1 VTLVTSRMTCGLHFV
16 KTYGSKSI
24 KTLKSLPKIRGDYLC
39 RGVRRHALP
48 DELSAHGGARV
59 LLGERDRVNGLAHHP
74 GDRMVTHVHSVVMR
88 CGRQGRLE
96 CGTGLPTPYGQPQ
109 PKTHGGLFRR
119 QGRCRP
125 RMRLRK
131 VDVGPVLSGM
141 PQMRRVVGRIPS
153 ITPVTPRAGQLRR
166 PSRHISRPVAGAIW
180 VPNPAVRTLRQ
191 AACAPF
197 ARARGGGT
205 RSRHRTVSPS
215 PKPTPP
221 SAHAQPTPRDMA
233 PQGADPDASGGYT
246 TGAFFAAKEGA
257 ARACGCERST

>member
-1 VTLVTSRMTCGLHFV
+1 MTLVTSRMTCGLHFV

-74 GDRMVTHVHSVVMR
+74 EDRMVTHVHSVVMR

-141 PQMRRVVGRIPS
+141 PQMRRAS
-153 ITPVTPRAGQLRR
+153 
-166 PSRHISRPVAGAIW
+166 
-180 VPNPAVRTLRQ
+180 
-191 AACAPF
+191 
-197 ARARGGGT
+197 
-205 RSRHRTVSPS
+205 
-215 PKPTPP
+215 
-221 SAHAQPTPRDMA
+221 
-233 PQGADPDASGGYT
+233 GADPVDHARD
-246 TGAFFAAKEGA
+246 A
-257 ARACGCERST
+257 ARGSTATPIKAHLASRGGSHLGAKSGRPHATAGGMCTVCPRARWRDS

>member
-1 VTLVTSRMTCGLHFV
+1 MTLVTSRMTCGLHFV

-74 GDRMVTHVHSVVMR
+74 EDRMVTHVHSVVMR

-119 QGRCRP
+119 QGRCRARTRSQHRVTWHHKARIP
-125 RMRLRK
+125 TLQEATRRGPFSPPRK
-131 VDVGPVLSGM
+131 VPPAHAAAKG
-141 PQMRRVVGRIPS
+141 RRRACAIRYAPDAARIWGGS
-153 ITPVTPRAGQLRR
+153 RR
-166 PSRHISRPVAGAIW
+166 SRP
-180 VPNPAVRTLRQ
+180 
-191 AACAPF
+191 
-197 ARARGGGT
+197 
-205 RSRHRTVSPS
+205 
-215 PKPTPP
+215 
-221 SAHAQPTPRDMA
+221 
-233 PQGADPDASGGYT
+233 
-246 TGAFFAAKEGA
+246 
-257 ARACGCERST
+257 